1 MRNQTI
7 LKFWSIPVF
16 TVYFYAAN
24 ILMQYGYISYFGIP
38 SSFIESSVKENILYF
53 FNLFQIIIIFIGQL
67 KWWVALLLI
76 LPVLIIIDLC
86 KRNSSWRNFFNILLV
101 ILFISSLWFSYKFGG
116 KIAEV
121 NTNYMTIDSSCI
133 GSNTDYH
140 YIIPDIYQ
148 GDMILVPVNKENT
161 IVGGYIVKDSS
172 SLDCLINNINI
183 GAIKK

>member
-1 MRNQTI
+1 MKNQKI

-38 SSFIESSVKENILYF
+38 LSFIESSIKENILYF
-53 FNLFQIIIIFIGQL
+53 FNLFQIIIISIGQL
-67 KWWVALLLI
+67 KWWVALLMM

-86 KRNSSWRNFFNILLV
+86 KRNSSWRSFFNILLV
-101 ILFISSLWFSYKFGG
+101 ILFISSLWFSYKLGG

-121 NTNYMTIDSSCI
+121 NTNYMTIDSACI
-133 GSNTDYH
+133 NFDNNYR

-148 GDMILVPVNKENT
+148 GDMILVPVSPENKL
-161 IVGGYIVKDSS
+161 IGGYVVKDSS
-172 SLDCLINNINI
+172 SLNCLINNTNI
-183 GAIKK
+183 GIIKK